1 MSYIN
6 KIKEVDL
13 SKYDH
18 GYSEEYVAQS
28 WLCADQYAHDV
39 LTEKIPSNS
48 HVKSAC
54 ARYIHDREF
63 RKDLELR
70 ENESQDVIDFAN
82 KLKHIKGK
90 LAGKN
95 ILLMKWMIF
104 VLVNMFGWYYTDGE
118 RVGERRFIK
127 TLVLVARGNAKSFL
141 ASIACAYTLL
151 TSPNGAPAGYSVA
164 RTAKQASIVFNDA
177 KKMLRGAEWEVASL
191 FLHKAYETLTPV
203 NDGEFRPLA
212 SEAQSMD
219 GLRVAIG
226 IADEVHAHNSA
237 DMVETLITGT
247 SATVDPIIFMI
258 STAGTN
264 LDGVC
269 VQERNIVREINADIT
284 TEDSYFGVEYS
295 IEDEDNWED
304 EVNWIKANPS
314 LGHAVNINT
323 LRSSVVSAKQNLSAK
338 KNFLTKY
345 CNRFVNIQDNPY
357 LDIHEVQTNC
367 ARENLNIKD
376 YIGRECYVGLDL
388 AQRFDLTALSILFP
402 EDDGSITAFQRH
414 YCAFGSL
421 KKLTASKYEMYLQWE
436 DDGHLVLTEGNS
448 TDFEYIKDDIR
459 WIAEAFDLQMVG
471 YDPYAGSQMANELVK
486 EGIEMVE
493 VRQSYADLSE
503 PAKLFQTLV
512 ADSLFNYQ
520 STDKCF
526 EWNVANSVCSTD
538 KNENIKVHKAV
549 DKPHDKV
556 DSVVALITGLN
567 PNSLKEPKKKNP
579 YRERGMIIL

>member
-1 MSYIN
+1 MSYLN
-6 KIKEVDL
+6 KIKDVDL

-18 GYSEEYVAQS
+18 GHEEYVQS
-28 WLCADQYAHDV
+28 WECADQYAFDI
-39 LTEKIPSNS
+39 LTEKIQSNS

-63 RKDLELR
+63 RDDLELR
-70 ENESQDVIDFAN
+70 EFEAQDVINFAN
-82 KLKHIKGK
+82 KLKHVKGK
-90 LAGKN
+90 LAGKPVM
-95 ILLMKWMIF
+95 LMKWMIF
-104 VLVNMFGWYYTDGE
+104 ILVNMFGWYYKDGE

-127 TLVLVARGNAKSFL
+127 TLILVARGNAKSFL
-141 ASIACAYTLL
+141 ASIVTAYTML
-151 TSPNGAPAGYSVA
+151 TSPNGSPAGFSVA

-177 KKMLRGAEWEVASL
+177 KKMLRSAEWEVASL
-191 FLHKAYETLTPV
+191 FLSKAYEILSPV

-226 IADEVHAHNSA
+226 VADEVHAHNTG
-237 DMVETLITGT
+237 DMVDTLITGT

-264 LDGVC
+264 LEGIC
-269 VQERNIVREINADIT
+269 IQERNLVREINSDLT
-284 TEDSYFGVEYS
+284 YEDSYFGVEYS

-304 EVNWIKANPS
+304 EDMWIKANPS
-314 LGHAVNINT
+314 LGHAVNKNI
-323 LRSSVVSAKQNLSAK
+323 LRGEVARAKQSISAK

-357 LDIHEVQTNC
+357 LDVHEMQTNC

-376 YIGRECYVGLDL
+376 YLGRECYIGLDL

-402 EDDGSITAFQRH
+402 EDDGSITVFQRH
-414 YCAFGSL
+414 YCAYGAL

-436 DDGHLVLTEGNS
+436 EDGHLILTEGNS

-459 WIAEAFDLQMVG
+459 WVAKAFDLQMVG
-471 YDPYAGSQMANELVK
+471 YDPYAGAQMANELEK
-486 EGIEMVE
+486 EGIDMVE

-579 YRERGMIIL
+579 YRADRGMIIL